1 MGSTSS
7 PDYMTLNKDGSV
19 NHMSVYPAYTPKPSK
34 STFISKLV
42 RKNASGETIKKCIV
56 MITALSALLFFA
68 IFLALVS
75 K

>member
-1 MGSTSS
+1 MGSS
-7 PDYMTLNKDGSV
+7 PPDFMTLNKDGSI
-19 NHMSVYPAYTPKPSK
+19 NHMSIYPAYTPKPSK

-56 MITALSALLFFA
+56 IISALSVLLFFA
-68 IFLALVS
+68 ICLALVS